1 VKHRGAVLVGSL
13 ALLAAVLASAGCGG
27 GGSGGKDSI
36 ILYNGQHLAL
46 TTALI
51 SAFEKKTGIAV
62 RVRTNDSVVLADQIL
77 QEGSA
82 SPADVYLAE
91 NSPELMN
98 LSEKGVLT
106 PLPSSALGGIP
117 ARYRSPKGDWA
128 GVALR
133 VSSLVYNP
141 SKLARGELPASV
153 LDLAKPDWKGKVAI
167 APLDSDFPPIVG
179 AVIARHGVKAATE
192 WVAGLKRNAEVYQD
206 EEAVVAAVNRGDV
219 ASGLINQY
227 YWYRLRLESGSGA
240 MRSRLYYF
248 PHDDVGSVVNVSGAG
263 VLASSKHKAEAEQF
277 IEFLTSRSA
286 QQLIGRTDDFEYPA
300 LPGVAPNPALP
311 PLALVPHAGVSVVA
325 LGDDRQ
331 AATLVAN
338 GGFGS

>member
-1 VKHRGAVLVGSL
+1 VLAGAL
-13 ALLAAVLASAGCGG
+13 ALAAAIVSVAGCGG
-27 GGSGGKDSI
+27 GGDKKSI
-36 ILYNGQHLAL
+36 VLYNGQHLAL

-77 QEGSA
+77 QEGGS

-98 LSEKGVLT
+98 LSEKGKLAR
-106 PLPSSALGGIP
+106 LPRSVLGGVP
-117 ARYRSPKGDWA
+117 VRYRSPTGDWA

-133 VSSLVYNP
+133 VSSLAYNQ
-141 SKLARGELPASV
+141 SKLRRGELPRSV
-153 LDLAKPDWKGKVAI
+153 LDLARPAWKGKVAI

-179 AVIARHGVKAATE
+179 AVIAEYGVKAATE
-192 WVAGLKRNAEVYQD
+192 WLAGLKRNAEIYQD

-219 ASGLINQY
+219 ATGLINQY

-240 MRSRLYYF
+240 MRSALYYF
-248 PHDDVGSVVNVSGAG
+248 PHDDVGSVVNVSGAA
-263 VLASSKHKAEAEQF
+263 VLDSSKHKADAERF
-277 IEFLTSRSA
+277 VEFLTSRSG
-286 QQLIGRTDDFEYPA
+286 QRLIGRTDDFEYPA

-311 PLALVPHAGVSVVA
+311 PLARVPHATVSVVA
-325 LGDDRQ
+325 LGDERQ